1 MLTKSEHDYRIGKF
15 TGSLANSVMNATTE
29 TELVRIWR
37 IKVGLDDPE
46 PETYAM
52 RAGSHMEKLILD
64 ERELQTGHTISRR
77 GEIIDH
83 PKIPDICVKL
93 DGYRAHDDA
102 VIDAKFVGPHRGKEE
117 IYRAYYPQ
125 MILQMLTAQT
135 RNAVLAVAQGTS
147 EPVEYDIAF
156 DANYADELLRR
167 AAAFLVCMRMMVPP
181 CPLPPVVP
189 PEKWVVI
196 DVIEKPTNWSS
207 ELLDHLQI
215 YNETTEFARKHEA
228 AGTAARK
235 LIPPDV
241 AVCLAG
247 DWQLARDR
255 RGTVSIRRRAQ
266 RG

>member
-29 TELVRIWR
+29 AELVRIWR

-83 PKIPDICVKL
+83 PTIPDICVKL

-125 MILQMLTAQT
+125 MILQMLTAKT

-147 EPVEYDIAF
+147 DPVEYEITF
-156 DANYADELLRR
+156 DANYAAELLRR
-167 AAAFLVCMRMMVPP
+167 AAAFLVCMRTMTPP
-181 CPLPPVVP
+181 CPLPEVLP
-189 PEKWVVI
+189 PEKWRII
-196 DVIEKPTNWSS
+196 DLAREAPNWGD
-207 ELLDHLQI
+207 EMLAHLSL
-215 YNETTEFARKHEA
+215 YEATAEYATAHDEAGAKARALVPE
-228 AGTAARK
+228 
-235 LIPPDV
+235 DV
-241 AVCLAG
+241 AKVIAG
-247 DWQLARDR
+247 QFVLDRNR
-255 RGTVSIRRRAQ
+255 RGIVSIRANRR
-266 RG
+266 